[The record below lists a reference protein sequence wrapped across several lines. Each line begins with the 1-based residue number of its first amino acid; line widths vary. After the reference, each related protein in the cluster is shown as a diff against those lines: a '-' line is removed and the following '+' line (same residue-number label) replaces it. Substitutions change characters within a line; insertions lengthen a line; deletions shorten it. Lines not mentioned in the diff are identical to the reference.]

1 MSVFI
6 KPLRVFA
13 CCGLLICYASIVSA
27 QQIADTTS
35 KRQDTTQLTDKKLKK
50 LIFFNTPNQLS
61 TSSSAAIHGSEIT
74 SSLVASY
81 PLALAGRL
89 AGLTA
94 SQNSGQPFSE
104 GSLLRLRGQSPL
116 ILIDGIPRSVSEIGM
131 EEIESI
137 TVLKDAVSLAMLGV
151 RGASGAI
158 SVVTKKGITAGQKI
172 SFTSQFGFQKPIQ
185 NLVSKPLDA
194 FNYATLYNEALANDG
209 LSVANN
215 GFSQTAINAYQT
227 GSDPLRYPNVNW
239 TDEVLRKSAAVA
251 RYSLNTS
258 GGNDFVRFFVNLE
271 HFNQNGLLKTRDD
284 INTKYSTNANFSG
297 YFIRSNVDV
306 KLSDNLSAGLYV
318 QGRILTDNSPGNSGT
333 ESIFNSLRATPNS
346 AYPIFNANGTYAGS
360 PQFQNNIL
368 AQTVS
373 AGYTSTNTRTVLSDF
388 YLKYNLDDLTKG
400 LWVKARASFFSNLA
414 ENYIRNK
421 TYAVFEQIGGFG
433 TSTPVYRQYSN
444 NSDQA
449 NGNNIAFQNRSDFQE
464 LSLGYQRDFGLH
476 GIEAVVLANR
486 DNLINGSSLPYTIQG
501 ISGHISY
508 NYNKKYLAEVS
519 FSQSGAN
526 RYPDNGG
533 FKYGFFPA
541 LGLGWN
547 LHEEDF
553 LKGNKLLSLLKLYG
567 SYGKVG
573 RDNGAYYTYQQ
584 VYNGAPAAVFG
595 SSGGAVT
602 TIGESFLANPGVTW
616 EHAKMLNVGI
626 DAAFLDNR
634 LGLNVEYYKNNY
646 ADLSIVRGSNNTL
659 LGISYPAEN
668 IGKQNYYGWEAQLNW
683 TERKKDWGYF
693 VNLNASLQNSKLIY
707 SAEAN
712 QRYEWMQRTGHPVG
726 QSYGY
731 IAEGLFRSQ
740 QEITGAATV
749 EGYIPQPGDIKY
761 RDLNNDGVINQYDQT
776 TIGSQKPSLFLG
788 ARLGFNIGGLD
799 VSALFQGVINQ
810 EVYLSGNSYWEFQG
824 GTAQAYQNH
833 LNRWTPAT
841 AATAEYPRLTT
852 NSGPR
857 NGAVNNFVASSFW
870 LRNGDFLK
878 LRNLELGYTLPANLT
893 QKVGIKSTRLFV
905 NGLNLWTLS
914 SKTFNGADPE
924 NFNGSYPIER
934 VFSLGLNIQL

>member
-6 KPLRVFA
+6 KTLRVFA
-13 CCGLLICYASIVSA
+13 CCALLIYQVSTACA
-27 QQIADTTS
+27 QRVSDTTS
-35 KRQDTTQLTDKKLKK
+35 KKQDTLQLVDKKQKK
-50 LIFFNTPNQLS
+50 LIYFNTPTNLS
-61 TSSSAAIHGSEIT
+61 TASSASISGGELANT
-74 SSLVASY
+74 LVASY
-81 PLALAGRL
+81 PIALAGRL
-89 AGLTA
+89 AGLTT
-94 SQNSGQPFSE
+94 SQNSGQPLNE
-104 GSLLRLRGQSPL
+104 GYALRLRGQSPL
-116 ILIDGIPRSVSEIGM
+116 IFIDGIPRSVSEIGM
-131 EEIESI
+131 QEIESI

-158 SVVTKKGITAGQKI
+158 SIVTKKGIAAGQKI
-172 SFTSQFGFQKPIQ
+172 SFTSQWGIQQPIQ
-185 NLVSKPLDA
+185 NLISKPLDA
-194 FNYATLYNEALANDG
+194 FNYATLYNEALTNDG

-215 GFSQTAINAYQT
+215 GFSPTAINAYQT

-239 TDEVLRKSAAVA
+239 ADEVLRKSSAVA

-258 GGNDFVRFFVNLE
+258 GGNDFVHFFVNLE
-271 HFNQNGLLKTRDD
+271 HFSQNGLLKTNDEL
-284 INTKYSTNANFSG
+284 NSKYSTNSDLKG

-306 KLSDNLSAGLYV
+306 KLTDNLSAGLYIH
-318 QGRILTDNSPGNSGT
+318 GRIMNTNSPGNSAT
-333 ESIFNSLRATPNS
+333 DNIFNAMLATPNS
-346 AYPIFNANGTYAGS
+346 AYPIYNANGTYAGS
-360 PQFQNNIL
+360 SQFQNNIV
-368 AQTVS
+368 AQSLS
-373 AGYTSTNTRTVLSDF
+373 AGYSATNNRTVLSDF

-400 LWVKARASFFSNLA
+400 LWIKARASFFSNLS

-421 TYAVFEQIGGFG
+421 SFAVFEQIGGFG
-433 TSTPVYRQYSN
+433 TTTPVYRQYNS
-444 NSDQA
+444 NSDQV
-449 NGNNIAFQNRSDFQE
+449 NNNSIAFQNRSDFQE
-464 LSLGYQRDFGLH
+464 LSFGYQRGFGLH
-476 GIEAVVLANR
+476 SIDAVVLANR
-486 DNLINGSSLPYTIQG
+486 DNLVNGSNLPYTIQG
-501 ISGHISY
+501 ISGHVSY

-519 FSQSGAN
+519 FAQNGAN
-526 RYPDNGG
+526 RYPDHGG

-541 LGLGWN
+541 IGLGWN
-547 LHEEDF
+547 IHEEDF
-553 LKGNKLLSLLKLYG
+553 LKNKNWLNQLKLYA

-584 VYNGAPAAVFG
+584 VYNGAPAAIFG
-595 SSGGAVT
+595 SSAGAAT
-602 TIGESFLANPGVTW
+602 TIGESYLANPAITW
-616 EHAKMLNVGI
+616 EKAKMLNLGV
-626 DAAFLDNR
+626 DAEFLNNR
-634 LGLNVEYYKNNY
+634 LSLNVEYYRNNY
-646 ADLSIVRGSNNTL
+646 ADLSIVRGLSNTI
-659 LGISYPAEN
+659 LGISYPSEN
-668 IGKQNYYGWEAQLNW
+668 IGKQRYYGWETQLNW
-683 TERKKDWGYF
+683 AERNKNWGYS
-693 VNLNASLQNSKLIY
+693 VRLNASLQNSKLLY

-712 QRYEWMQRTGHPVG
+712 QRYSWMQRTGHPVG

-740 QEITGAATV
+740 QEINGYPTI
-749 EGYIPQPGDIKY
+749 EGYTPQPGDIKY

-841 AATAEYPRLTT
+841 AATANYPRLTT

-878 LRNLELGYTLPANLT
+878 LRNVELGYTLPANLT
-893 QKVGIKSTRLFV
+893 QKIGVKTTRLFV

>member
-6 KPLRVFA
+6 KTLRVFA
-13 CCGLLICYASIVSA
+13 CCALLIYQVSTAHA
-27 QQIADTTS
+27 QRVSDTTS
-35 KRQDTTQLTDKKLKK
+35 KKQDTLQLVDKQLKK
-50 LIFFNTPNQLS
+50 LIYFNTPANIS
-61 TSSSAAIHGSEIT
+61 TTSSAAIAGNELT
-74 SSLVASY
+74 STLVASY
-81 PLALAGRL
+81 PIALAGRL
-89 AGLTA
+89 AGLTI
-94 SQNSGQPFSE
+94 SQNSGQPLSE
-104 GSLLRLRGQSPL
+104 GYALRLRGQSPL
-116 ILIDGIPRSVSEIGM
+116 IFIDGIPRSVSEIGM
-131 EEIESI
+131 QEIESI

-158 SVVTKKGITAGQKI
+158 SIVTKKGINAGQKI
-172 SFTSQFGFQKPIQ
+172 SFTSQWGIQQPIQ
-185 NLVSKPLDA
+185 NLISKPLNA

-215 GFSQTAINAYQT
+215 GFSQTALNAYQT

-239 TDEVLRKSAAVA
+239 ADEVLRKSSAVA

-271 HFNQNGLLKTRDD
+271 HFSQDGLLKTNDEL
-284 INTKYSTNANFSG
+284 NPKYSTNTNLRG

-306 KLSDNLSAGLYV
+306 KLTDKLSAGLYIH
-318 QGRILTDNSPGNSGT
+318 GRIMNTNNPGNSAADN
-333 ESIFNSLRATPNS
+333 IFNALLATPNS
-346 AYPIFNANGTYAGS
+346 AYPIYNTNGTYAGS
-360 PQFQNNIL
+360 SQFQNNIV
-368 AQTVS
+368 AQSIS
-373 AGYTSTNTRTVLSDF
+373 AGYSATNNRTVLSDF

-400 LWVKARASFFSNLA
+400 LWIKARASFFSNLS
-414 ENYIRNK
+414 ENYVRNK
-421 TYAVFEQIGGFG
+421 SFAVFEQIGGFG
-433 TSTPVYRQYSN
+433 TSAPVYRQYSS
-444 NSDQA
+444 NSDQV
-449 NGNNIAFQNRSDFQE
+449 NTNNIAFQNRSDFQE
-464 LSLGYQRDFGLH
+464 FSFGYQRDFGQH
-476 GIEAVVLANR
+476 GIDAVVLANR
-486 DNLINGSSLPYTIQG
+486 DNLVNGSSLPYTIQG

-519 FSQSGAN
+519 FAQSGAN
-526 RYPDNGG
+526 RYPDHGG

-541 LGLGWN
+541 IGLGWN
-547 LHEEDF
+547 IHEEDF
-553 LKGNKLLSLLKLYG
+553 LKNKNWLNQLKLYA

-584 VYNGAPAAVFG
+584 VYNGAPSAIFG
-595 SSGGAVT
+595 SSAGAAT
-602 TIGESFLANPGVTW
+602 TIGESYLANPAITW
-616 EHAKMLNVGI
+616 EKAKMLNLGI
-626 DAAFLDNR
+626 DAGFLNNR
-634 LGLNVEYYKNNY
+634 LGLNVEYYRNNY
-646 ADLSIVRGSNNTL
+646 ADLSIVRGLSNTI
-659 LGISYPAEN
+659 LGISYPSEN
-668 IGKQNYYGWEAQLNW
+668 IGKQRYYGWEAQLNW
-683 TERKKDWGYF
+683 TERNKSWGYS
-693 VNLNASLQNSKLIY
+693 VRLNASLQNSKLLY

-712 QRYEWMQRTGHPVG
+712 QRYSWMQRTGHPVG

-740 QEITGAATV
+740 QEINGYPTI
-749 EGYIPQPGDIKY
+749 EGYTPQPGDIKY
-761 RDLNNDGVINQYDQT
+761 RDLNNDGIINQYDQT

-841 AATAEYPRLTT
+841 AATANYPRLTT

-878 LRNLELGYTLPANLT
+878 LRNVELGYTLPTNLT
-893 QKVGIKSTRLFV
+893 QKIGVKTTRLFV

>member
-6 KPLRVFA
+6 KTLRVFA
-13 CCGLLICYASIVSA
+13 CCALLIYQVSTACA
-27 QQIADTTS
+27 QRVSDTTS
-35 KRQDTTQLTDKKLKK
+35 KKQDTLQLVDKKQKK
-50 LIFFNTPNQLS
+50 LIYFNTPTNLS
-61 TSSSAAIHGSEIT
+61 TASSASISGGELANT
-74 SSLVASY
+74 LVASY
-81 PLALAGRL
+81 PIALAGRL
-89 AGLTA
+89 AGLTT
-94 SQNSGQPFSE
+94 SQNSGQPLNE
-104 GSLLRLRGQSPL
+104 GYALRLRGQSPL
-116 ILIDGIPRSVSEIGM
+116 IFIDGIPRSVSEIGM
-131 EEIESI
+131 QEIESI

-158 SVVTKKGITAGQKI
+158 SIVTKKGIAAGQKI
-172 SFTSQFGFQKPIQ
+172 SFTSQWGIQQPIQ
-185 NLVSKPLDA
+185 NLISKPLDA
-194 FNYATLYNEALANDG
+194 FNYATLYNEALTNDG

-215 GFSQTAINAYQT
+215 GFSPTAINAYQT

-239 TDEVLRKSAAVA
+239 ADEVLRKSSAVA

-258 GGNDFVRFFVNLE
+258 GGNDFVHFFVNLE
-271 HFNQNGLLKTRDD
+271 HFSQNGLLKTNDEL
-284 INTKYSTNANFSG
+284 NSKYSTNSDLKG

-306 KLSDNLSAGLYV
+306 KLTDNLSAGLYIH
-318 QGRILTDNSPGNSGT
+318 GRIMNTNSPGNSAT
-333 ESIFNSLRATPNS
+333 DNIFNAMLATPNS
-346 AYPIFNANGTYAGS
+346 AYPIYNANGTYAGS
-360 PQFQNNIL
+360 SQFQNNIV
-368 AQTVS
+368 AQSLS
-373 AGYTSTNTRTVLSDF
+373 AGYSATNNRTVLSDF

-400 LWVKARASFFSNLA
+400 LWIKARASFFSNLS

-421 TYAVFEQIGGFG
+421 SFAVFEQIGGFG
-433 TSTPVYRQYSN
+433 TTTPVYRQYNS
-444 NSDQA
+444 NSDQV
-449 NGNNIAFQNRSDFQE
+449 NNNSIAFQNRSDFQE
-464 LSLGYQRDFGLH
+464 LSFGYQRGFGLH
-476 GIEAVVLANR
+476 SIDAVVLANR
-486 DNLINGSSLPYTIQG
+486 DNLVNGSNLPYTIQG
-501 ISGHISY
+501 ISGHVSY

-519 FSQSGAN
+519 FAQNGAN
-526 RYPDNGG
+526 RYPDHGG

-541 LGLGWN
+541 IGLGWN
-547 LHEEDF
+547 IHEEDF
-553 LKGNKLLSLLKLYG
+553 LKNKNWLNQLKLYA

-584 VYNGAPAAVFG
+584 VYNGAPAAIFG
-595 SSGGAVT
+595 SSAGAAT
-602 TIGESFLANPGVTW
+602 TIGESYLANPAITW
-616 EHAKMLNVGI
+616 EKAKMLNLGV
-626 DAAFLDNR
+626 DAEFLNNR
-634 LGLNVEYYKNNY
+634 LSLNVEYYRNNY
-646 ADLSIVRGSNNTL
+646 ADLSIVRGLSNTI
-659 LGISYPAEN
+659 LGISYPSEN
-668 IGKQNYYGWEAQLNW
+668 IGKQRYYGWETQLNW
-683 TERKKDWGYF
+683 AERNKNWGYS
-693 VNLNASLQNSKLIY
+693 VRLNASLQNSKLLY

-712 QRYEWMQRTGHPVG
+712 QRYSWMQRTGHPVG

-740 QEITGAATV
+740 QEINGYPTI
-749 EGYIPQPGDIKY
+749 EGYTPQPGDIKY

-841 AATAEYPRLTT
+841 AATANYPRLTT

-878 LRNLELGYTLPANLT
+878 LRNVELGYTLPANLT
-893 QKVGIKSTRLFV
+893 QKIGVKTTRLFV

-924 NFNGSYPIER
+924 NLNGSYPIER

>member
-13 CCGLLICYASIVSA
+13 CCTLLFYQAPMVFAQRVS
-27 QQIADTTS
+27 DTSS
-35 KRQDTTQLTDKKLKK
+35 KKQDTLQLVDKKFKK
-50 LIFFNTPNQLS
+50 LIYFNTPNSLS
-61 TSSSAAIHGSEIT
+61 TGSSATINGSEL
-74 SSLVASY
+74 SSTLVASY
-81 PLALAGRL
+81 PIALAGRL
-89 AGLTA
+89 AGLTT
-94 SQNSGQPFSE
+94 SQNSGQPFNE
-104 GSLLRLRGQSPL
+104 GYSLRLRGQSPL
-116 ILIDGIPRSVSEIGM
+116 IFIDGIPRSVSEIGI
-131 EEIESI
+131 EEIESV

-158 SVVTKKGITAGQKI
+158 SIVTKKGISSGQKI
-172 SFTSQFGFQKPIQ
+172 SFTSQFGIQQPIQ
-185 NLVSKPLDA
+185 NLISKPLDA

-239 TDEVLRKSAAVA
+239 ADEVLRKSAAVA
-251 RYSLNTS
+251 RYNLNTS
-258 GGNDFVRFFVNLE
+258 GGNEFVRFFVNLE
-271 HFNQNGLLKTRDD
+271 HFRQDGLLKTRDD
-284 INTKYSTNANFSG
+284 INTKYSTNANFLG

-306 KLSDNLSAGLYV
+306 NLTDKLSAGLYV

-346 AYPIFNANGTYAGS
+346 AYPIFNANGTYGGS
-360 PQFQNNIL
+360 SQFQNNIV
-368 AQTVS
+368 AQSVS
-373 AGYTSTNTRTVLSDF
+373 AGYSSTNTRTVLSDF

-400 LWVKARASFFSNLA
+400 LWAKARASFFSNLA

-421 TYAVFEQIGGFG
+421 SFAVFEQIGGFG
-433 TSTPVYRQYSN
+433 TDAPVYRQYN
-444 NSDQA
+444 NNTDQA

-464 LSLGYQRDFGLH
+464 ISLGYQRDFGLH
-476 GIEAVVLANR
+476 GVDAVVLANR
-486 DNLINGSSLPYTIQG
+486 DNLINGSNLPYTIQG
-501 ISGHISY
+501 ISGHVSY

-547 LHEEDF
+547 IHQEDF
-553 LKGNKLLSLLKLYG
+553 LKGNSWLSELKLYA

-584 VYNGAPAAVFG
+584 VYNASPGAIFG
-595 SSGGAVT
+595 SSAGGAT
-602 TIGESFLANPGVTW
+602 TVGESYLANPAVTW
-616 EHAKMLNVGI
+616 EYAKMLNIGV
-626 DAAFLDNR
+626 DASFLNDR

-646 ADLSIVRGSNNTL
+646 ADLSIVRGMNSSL
-659 LGISYPAEN
+659 LGISYPSEN
-668 IGKQNYYGWEAQLNW
+668 IGKQDYYGWETQLSW
-683 TERKKDWGYF
+683 TERKKGWGYF
-693 VNLNASLQNSKLIY
+693 ARLNASLQNSKLIY
-707 SAEAN
+707 SAESN
-712 QRYEWMQRTGHPVG
+712 QRYSWMQRTGHPVG

-740 QEITGAATV
+740 QEITGYPTI
-749 EGYIPQPGDIKY
+749 EGYTPQPGDIKY
-761 RDLNNDGVINQYDQT
+761 RDLNGDGIINQYDQT

-788 ARLGFNIGGLD
+788 ARLGFNVGGFD
-799 VSALFQGVINQ
+799 VSALVQGVINQ

-833 LNRWTPAT
+833 LDRWTPAT
-841 AATAEYPRLTT
+841 AATASYPRLTT
-852 NSGPR
+852 NSGSR
-857 NGAVNNFVASSFW
+857 NGAPNNFVASSFW

-878 LRNLELGYTLPANLT
+878 LRNVELGYTLPAKLT
-893 QKVGIKSTRLFV
+893 QKIGIKSTRLFA

-924 NFNGSYPIER
+924 NFNGTYPIER
-934 VFSLGLNIQL
+934 VFSFGLNIQL